1 MFARVAFAEAVKSLK
16 VYFFSSR
23 TLFWALALPLGNGLY
38 LYFLY
43 LPFAATT
50 VDLQF
55 GAAMPTKIDLVGF
68 TIIGQLLYSFFTMML
83 LAGASFDA
91 ERWQGTLEV
100 LLLSPANR
108 LALLLGGALANA
120 VNYMWML
127 IALVLSWVAFIHVGI
142 FVTDLLALSV
152 SLVLSYAAMIALG
165 MCLETLEIYSR
176 RGSIFTAWL
185 QEPVTFLSGQ
195 IFPLQKMP
203 TFLLPLSYLLPLTFG
218 LMAVRLTLL
227 GGASIYAV
235 TMPLAALAS
244 MTIIFL
250 VLAGLFVNYAE
261 RKAKANATLTQF

>member
-1 MFARVAFAEAVKSLK
+1 MFTRVVFAEAVKSLK

-43 LPFAATT
+43 LPFATKS

-55 GAAMPTKIDLVGF
+55 GATTYTIDLVGF

-100 LLLSPANR
+100 LLLSPASR
-108 LALLLGGALANA
+108 VAILLGGALANA
-120 VNYMWML
+120 VNYVWML
-127 IALVLSWVAFIHVGI
+127 VALVLSWVAFIHVGI
-142 FVTDLLALSV
+142 FVTDPLALCG
-152 SLVLSYAAMIALG
+152 SLLLSYLAMIALG
-165 MCLETLEIYSR
+165 MCLETVDVYSR

-185 QEPVTFLSGQ
+185 QEPVMFLSGQ
-195 IFPLQKMP
+195 IFPLQSLP
-203 TFLLPLSYLLPLTFG
+203 VFLLPLSYLLPLTFG

-227 GGASIYAV
+227 GGASIYDV
-235 TMPLAALAS
+235 RMPLATLAS
-244 MTIIFL
+244 MTLIFFI
-250 VLAGLFVNYAE
+250 LASLLVNYAE
-261 RKAKANATLTQF
+261 RRAKTKATLTQF

>member
-1 MFARVAFAEAVKSLK
+1 VFARVVFAEAVKSLK

-43 LPFAATT
+43 LPFAAKS

-55 GAAMPTKIDLVGF
+55 NGATFPIDLVGF
-68 TIIGQLLYSFFTMML
+68 TVVGQLLYSFFTMML
-83 LAGASFDA
+83 LASASFDS

-108 LALLLGGALANA
+108 LAMLLGGALANA
-120 VNYMWML
+120 LNYMWML
-127 IALVLSWVAFIHVGI
+127 VALVVSWVAFIHVKI
-142 FVTDLLALSV
+142 VIADFSAVAV
-152 SLVLSYAAMIALG
+152 SLLLSYLAMVALG
-165 MCLETLEIYSR
+165 MCLETFYIYSR
-176 RGSIFTAWL
+176 RGSMFTAWL

-195 IFPLQKMP
+195 IFPLQSMP
-203 TFLLPLSYLLPLTFG
+203 VFLLPLSYLLPLTFG

-227 GGASIYAV
+227 GGASICDVAV
-235 TMPLAALAS
+235 PLAALAC

-250 VLAGLFVNYAE
+250 VLARLLVNVAE
-261 RKAKANATLTQF
+261 RRAKANATLTQF